1 MSEQIL
7 IFDTTLR
14 DGEQCPGASMNIR
27 EKLEVARQLARLR
40 VDIIEAGF
48 PIASDGDFEA
58 VKSIAG
64 EIEGARIA
72 GLARCVDKDI
82 DRAAEA
88 VKPAGERARIHVFLA
103 TSAIH
108 REFKLKMAQSEILK
122 RAVEGVKRALGY
134 CKDVEFSPED
144 ASRTEPEF
152 LAEVT
157 HAVIEAGAGT
167 VNIPDTVGYAAPH
180 QFGALIKHL
189 YDHVPNIKN
198 AVISVH
204 CHNDLGL
211 AVANSLAAVQNGARQ
226 VECTVNGIGERAG
239 NASLEEVVMALK
251 VRKDA
256 FGGYETNI
264 DSTQIYRSSR
274 LVSHMTGMVVQRNKA
289 IVGDN
294 AFAHEAGIHQH
305 GMMANR
311 ATYEIMSAE
320 DVGRSSEL
328 TWGKHM
334 GHHAVGKKLEE
345 MGYKLSEEEAR
356 RVTDQI
362 KALADKKKQV
372 YDEDVMA
379 IVEGQFTEVPQVW
392 KLGYL
397 SVMTGEIPTASV
409 RLIRADKKEPVA
421 DAGTGDGPIDAM
433 LKTIDRITGLKGSLV
448 DYSVNSVTRG
458 KDAIGEVTVRVT
470 FDSCTGIP
478 PAGSDSGAGV
488 SPAFGSASASPAGIG
503 AKIVTGKGASTDII
517 EASALA
523 YLNALNRYL
532 HEQRRTAETEKPT
545 L

>member
-14 DGEQCPGASMNIR
+14 DGEQCPGASMNTR
-27 EKLEVARQLARLR
+27 EKLEVARQLARLK

-58 VKSIAG
+58 VKAIAS
-64 EIEGARIA
+64 EIQGPRIA
-72 GLARCVDKDI
+72 GLARCMDKDI

-88 VKPAGERARIHVFLA
+88 VIPAGDRARVHVFLA

-108 REFKLKMAQSEILK
+108 REFKLKMAQGEILK
-122 RAVEGVKRALGY
+122 RSVEGVKRALGY
-134 CKDVEFSPED
+134 CRDVEFSPED

-157 HAVIEAGAGT
+157 HAAIEAGAKT
-167 VNIPDTVGYAAPH
+167 INIPDTVGYAVPH
-180 QFGALIKHL
+180 QFGALIKYL
-189 YDHVPNIKN
+189 FEHVPNIKN

-226 VECTVNGIGERAG
+226 VECTINGIGERAG
-239 NASLEEVVMALK
+239 NASLEEIVMALK
-251 VRKDA
+251 TRHDA
-256 FGGYETNI
+256 FGGYTTNI
-264 DSTQIYRSSR
+264 DTRQIYPASR
-274 LVSHMTGMVVQRNKA
+274 LVSHLTGMVVQRNKA

-305 GMMANR
+305 GVIAYR
-311 ATYEIMSAE
+311 QTYEIMHAE

-334 GHHAVGKKLEE
+334 GHHAVGKKLDE
-345 MGYKLSEEEAR
+345 MGYKLSEDEIR
-356 RVTDQI
+356 RITDQI
-362 KALADKKKQV
+362 KALADKKKNV
-372 YDEDVMA
+372 YDEDVRA

-392 KLGYL
+392 KLDYL
-397 SVMTGEIPTASV
+397 SVMTGGIPTASV
-409 RLIRADKKEPVA
+409 RLIRSEKKEPVA

-433 LKTIDRITGLKGSLV
+433 LKTIDRITGIKGNLM
-448 DYSVNSVTRG
+448 DYSVASVSRG
-458 KDAIGEVTVRVT
+458 KDAIGEVSVRVQ
-470 FDSCTGIP
+470 FNGDTGR
-478 PAGSDSGAGV
+478 
-488 SPAFGSASASPAGIG
+488 
-503 AKIVTGKGASTDII
+503 IVTGKGVSTDII

-532 HEQRRTAETEKPT
+532 DEQRRRAETEKPT

>member
-14 DGEQCPGASMNIR
+14 DGEQCPGASMNMR

-58 VKSIAG
+58 ARAIAS
-64 EIEGARIA
+64 EIQGPRIA

-88 VKPAGERARIHVFLA
+88 VKPAGDRGRIHVFLA

-108 REFKLKMAQSEILK
+108 REFKLKMAQDEILK
-122 RAVEGVKRALGY
+122 RSVEGVQRALGY

-157 HAVIEAGAGT
+157 HAVIEAGAKT

-189 YDHVPNIKN
+189 FDHVPNIGN

-211 AVANSLAAVQNGARQ
+211 AVANSLAAMQNGARQ
-226 VECTVNGIGERAG
+226 VECTINGIGERAG
-239 NASLEEVVMALK
+239 NASLEEIVMALK

-256 FGGYETNI
+256 FGGYYTNI
-264 DSTQIYRSSR
+264 DSSQIYRSSR

-305 GMMANR
+305 GVMAYR
-311 ATYEIMSAE
+311 GTYEIMHAE
-320 DVGRSSEL
+320 DVGRTSEL

-334 GHHAVGKKLEE
+334 GHHAVGKKLDE
-345 MGYKLSEEEAR
+345 MGYKLSEDEVR
-356 RVTDQI
+356 RITEQI

-397 SVMTGEIPTASV
+397 SVTTGEIPTASV
-409 RLIRADKKEPVA
+409 RLIRADKKEPIA

-433 LKTIDRITGLKGSLV
+433 LKTIDRITGVRGSLA
-448 DYSVNSVTRG
+448 DYSVKSVTRG
-458 KDAIGEVTVRVT
+458 KDAIGEVTVRVQ
-470 FDSCTGIP
+470 FNGD
-478 PAGSDSGAGV
+478 A
-488 SPAFGSASASPAGIG
+488 
-503 AKIVTGKGASTDII
+503 AKIVIGKGTSTDII
-517 EASALA
+517 EGSAQA

-532 HEQRRTAETEKPT
+532 FEQRQRVETEKPP